1 MTEQTNVKA
10 LPEMHPETETFFKS
24 GFRSELVIKLCSDCQ
39 RFHHYPRA
47 ICPHCLSDRTVWIRA
62 SGKGTIYSFN
72 IIRQNPSPG
81 WRDKVPYVIAYV
93 DLQEGVRMMTN
104 IVGYEDV
111 GLKIEDIKVG
121 MPVQATWE
129 RLENVAIP
137 QFRPIVAR

>member
-1 MTEQTNVKA
+1 MTEQLNSKA
-10 LPEMHPETETFFKS
+10 IPAMHPETETFFKA

-39 RFHHYPRA
+39 RYHHYPRA

-104 IVGYEDV
+104 IVDCNVEDV
-111 GLKIEDIKVG
+111 KVG

-129 RLENVAIP
+129 RLESVAIP
-137 QFRPIVAR
+137 QFRPV